1 MPEPKISISSKRLLS
16 SISLEEA
23 KVSHSTEMMN
33 DEQLISHALKEDP
46 KKGMGMIFQRY
57 YQPLCSHAV
66 RFVGSKE
73 VAQDLVSDLLVH
85 FYDQKLYLKVNTSI
99 RSYLFQ
105 SVRNR
110 GYNYLKHDLAR
121 KGELSLATEPRI
133 PETYEPDSIT
143 EYEELYQDFEKA
155 IETLPGQRRKI
166 YLLFQF
172 EGKTMKEISTEIGL
186 SIRTVET
193 QLYRSKITIRQLLRD
208 KWLLWLITFTQL
220 FN

>member
-1 MPEPKISISSKRLLS
+1 MPEPRISINSKRLMS
-16 SISLEEA
+16 PISLEETS
-23 KVSHSTEMMN
+23 VSNSTDKMN
-33 DEQLISHALKEDP
+33 DEQLICHALKKDP
-46 KKGMGMIFQRY
+46 KKGMGMIFRRY

-66 RFVGSKE
+66 RFVGSRE

-85 FYDQKLYLKVNTSI
+85 FYDQKLYLKVNYSI

-110 GYNYLKHDLAR
+110 GFNYLKHDLAR
-121 KGELSLATEPRI
+121 KGELSTTSEPRI
-133 PETYEPDSIT
+133 PETYQPDSIT

-172 EGKTMKEISTEIGL
+172 EGKTMKEISSEIGL
-186 SIRTVET
+186 SVRTVET
-193 QLYRSKITIRQLLRD
+193 QLYRSKIAIRQLLKD
-208 KWLLWLITFTQL
+208 KWLLWLMLFTQL
-220 FN
+220 FK

>member
-1 MPEPKISISSKRLLS
+1 MPEPKISINSKRLS
-16 SISLEEA
+16 SPIGVEETS
-23 KVSHSTEMMN
+23 VSNPTDQRN

-46 KKGMGMIFQRY
+46 KKGMGMIFRRY

-85 FYDQKLYLKVNTSI
+85 FYDQKLYLNVKSSI

-110 GYNYLKHDLAR
+110 GFNYIKHDLAR
-121 KGELSLATEPRI
+121 KGELSTNSEPRI
-133 PETYEPDSIT
+133 PETYQPDSIT

-155 IETLPGQRRKI
+155 IGTLPGQRRKI

-172 EGKTMKEISTEIGL
+172 EGKTMKQISKEIGL
-186 SIRTVET
+186 SVRTVET
-193 QLYRSKITIRQLLRD
+193 QLYRSKIAIRQLLKD
-208 KWLLWLITFTQL
+208 KWLLWLMLFTQL
-220 FN
+220 FK